1 VEHVPRNTAP
11 AHATGTV
18 EFVPFAAIVDDV
30 TFRLREEGDVSALAA
45 SIGRLGQLAPVELRA
60 LPDAAPEAP
69 RYQVVAGF
77 RRLAALRMLF
87 RERVLARIHE
97 HLEDDDAWALT
108 LGEALLTAPLAPA
121 ELEAV
126 RVRLA
131 ETGVAPWA
139 DELAEDALFRE
150 TPPEGEGE
158 GEAEAEPQSESEA
171 EAEAESESEAES
183 EAESES
189 ESEARLAEE
198 EPEEQEQTV
207 EMTPEELGDELA
219 ARLYEV
225 NQDLALAFESW
236 KDLPPQSRRLVLEQA
251 RYVVE
256 LFPHLL
262 REDR

>member
-150 TPPEGEGE
+150 TPPEGE
-158 GEAEAEPQSESEA
+158 AEAEPQSET
-171 EAEAESESEAES
+171 ESEA
-183 EAESES
+183 
-189 ESEARLAEE
+189 EARLAEE

>member
-158 GEAEAEPQSESEA
+158 GEAEAEPQSESE
-171 EAEAESESEAES
+171 SEA
-183 EAESES
+183 
-189 ESEARLAEE
+189 EARLAEE

>member
-150 TPPEGEGE
+150 SPPEGE
-158 GEAEAEPQSESEA
+158 GEAEAEPQPESESESESEA
-171 EAEAESESEAES
+171 EA
-183 EAESES
+183 
-189 ESEARLAEE
+189 EARLAEE

>member
-150 TPPEGEGE
+150 TPPEGEAE
-158 GEAEAEPQSESEA
+158 GEAEAEPQSESEP
-171 EAEAESESEAES
+171 ESEA
-183 EAESES
+183 
-189 ESEARLAEE
+189 EARLAEE